1 MSKKDCFDNIHQN
14 PDKGAFCLFL
24 SNTLKTHV
32 DCQTKLFRPNLSLT
46 FWHVDES
53 YSLYYKQSLVGMQ
66 SLLKTQLYL
75 ESILKEGAVCVY
87 VIVFVFTR
95 IL

>member
-1 MSKKDCFDNIHQN
+1 MPQKVSSCLEMSKIAWC
-14 PDKGAFCLFL
+14 FL
-24 SNTLKTHV
+24 SFSIQHIKTHV
-32 DCQTKLFRPNLSLT
+32 DSQTKLFKTNLSLT

-53 YSLYYKQSLVGMQ
+53 YSLYYKQSPVGTQ